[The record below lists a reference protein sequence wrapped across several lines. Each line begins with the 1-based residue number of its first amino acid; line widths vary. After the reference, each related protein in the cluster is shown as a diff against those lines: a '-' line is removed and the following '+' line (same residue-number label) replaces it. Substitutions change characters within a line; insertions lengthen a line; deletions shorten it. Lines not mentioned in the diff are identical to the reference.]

1 MCSIPLLP
9 SSEISQSPLMV
20 LSLLSTLQPFP
31 LFVPFSL
38 IPTRPH
44 ISPLDNLPPS
54 HPSSPPA
61 PALRH
66 HPPPGGMARY
76 LGPSAAIDGVDGLTL
91 NRCLHFINN
100 FLT

>member
-1 MCSIPLLP
+1 MCSIALLP

-44 ISPLDNLPPS
+44 ISPTPS
-54 HPSSPPA
+54 HLSPPPLPSA
-61 PALRH
+61 YL
-66 HPPPGGMARY
+66 PPPGGMARS